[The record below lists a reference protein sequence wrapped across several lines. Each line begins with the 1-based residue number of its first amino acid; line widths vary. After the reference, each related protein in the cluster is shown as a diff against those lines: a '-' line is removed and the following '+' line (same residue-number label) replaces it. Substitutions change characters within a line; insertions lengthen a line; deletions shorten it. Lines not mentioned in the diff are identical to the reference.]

1 METCLFCLELTTLA
15 DNPVLCI
22 NFTKY
27 HDVCSC
33 RIYAHVDCW
42 MIYYIKK
49 GYFEC
54 PICHTKVGNIPD
66 STTEQNITVRTE
78 NIVVQITAPAPQI
91 QVAGRER
98 PSEEALRRTTFCFV
112 CGCISCWG
120 FFFLCLFVPVFVF
133 LKR

>member
-1 METCLFCLELTTLA
+1 METCLFCLEKTTLE
-15 DNPVLCI
+15 DNTVLCI

-27 HDVCSC
+27 PDVCSC
-33 RIYAHVDCW
+33 RIHAHVDCW

-54 PICHTKVGNIPD
+54 PICHTKVGQIPD

-78 NIVVQITAPAPQI
+78 NIVVQITAPVPQI

-98 PSEEALRRTTFCFV
+98 PSEEALRKNALCLC
-112 CGCISCWG
+112 CGCFSCMTT
-120 FFFLCLFVPVFVF
+120 LIICLLVPVYV
-133 LKR
+133 LIR